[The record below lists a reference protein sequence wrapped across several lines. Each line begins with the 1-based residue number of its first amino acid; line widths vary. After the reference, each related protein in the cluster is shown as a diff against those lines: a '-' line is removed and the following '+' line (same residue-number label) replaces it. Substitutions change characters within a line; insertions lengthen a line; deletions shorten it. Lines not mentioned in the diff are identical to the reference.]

1 MTRWVRFD
9 EPLVSHV
16 EQTTDKVQIV
26 IENPILFL
34 ETVKTDSMEQCQDKA
49 SHGKQMEKLT
59 CHVTDLEFRLE
70 RLVLNRK

>member
-26 IENPILFL
+26 IKEPILFL
-34 ETVKTDSMEQCQDKA
+34 ETVKTDSMEQGQDKA
-49 SHGKQMEKLT
+49 SHGKQIG
-59 CHVTDLEFRLE
+59 
-70 RLVLNRK
+70 